1 VDRAGFPNDTLFF
14 WAWESQNGS
23 LTASAGERSGE
34 PWGIWL
40 NGGYVLDLFN
50 EGFVLRKHRP
60 GSSSLVGL
68 LQEVRH
74 CFLIYTRIILVDFQL
89 TSVSERAY
97 PCRTGLLALLQQLQ
111 LEQGCRLRLARPAR
125 VRRFLFWFMISSS
138 SHIVVEPDFR
148 RHRQADIVRPVTT
161 SGYTML
167 TMRTVVDEDQMGLDF
182 VSALNRSVI

>member
-23 LTASAGERSGE
+23 LTASMGERSGE

-50 EGFVLRKHRP
+50 EGVVLREQRP

-74 CFLIYTRIILVDFQL
+74 FLIH
-89 TSVSERAY
+89 
-97 PCRTGLLALLQQLQ
+97 
-111 LEQGCRLRLARPAR
+111 
-125 VRRFLFWFMISSS
+125 
-138 SHIVVEPDFR
+138 SHYW
-148 RHRQADIVRPVTT
+148 
-161 SGYTML
+161 G
-167 TMRTVVDEDQMGLDF
+167 
-182 VSALNRSVI
+182 